1 MDELSHNLVDFSQ
14 QTVAPN
20 YDIQQLL
27 KQLDQTQ
34 KTLQMRE
41 AKLIEATQIIEEL
54 QDSESGQKFEFLKE
68 QVMTELQLKSDEIE
82 IQAESIERQRHELM
96 ARQERL
102 EEAFQERVAAL
113 EHQYHDISKSDLGKI
128 RQEVK
133 DLRKNNDSKQHEID
147 QLKVLIETKELEQKS
162 IVTPRTDQSLKVEI
176 KRLKEEMDR
185 LRKSHS
191 DREIALR

>member
-1 MDELSHNLVDFSQ
+1 
-14 QTVAPN
+14 
-20 YDIQQLL
+20 
-27 KQLDQTQ
+27 
-34 KTLQMRE
+34 
-41 AKLIEATQIIEEL
+41 
-54 QDSESGQKFEFLKE
+54 
-68 QVMTELQLKSDEIE
+68 MTELQLKSDEIE

>member
-54 QDSESGQKFEFLKE
+54 QDSESGRKFELLKE

-82 IQAESIERQRHELM
+82 IEAEEIERQRHELM